1 MKFMLIWGT
10 VLCLFVIGYSQPSA
24 LFPITV
30 MGKSGYIDNSG
41 KIVIRPQFDE
51 AWRFS
56 EGLAP
61 IRVGDDWGYINVE
74 GKIVIKPQFFE
85 ASRFSD
91 GIASVGVWFPKKQ
104 VIDSKVGFHNYIDKQ
119 GRLISKDRFGVAF
132 DFSDGLAQVLTS
144 DYKHGVIDRVGNL
157 KFYFDVYNS
166 GFRDGLAMFKTNGN
180 MPDTK
185 VGYIDKT
192 GKIAIP
198 ATYTSGL
205 DFSEGLGCVSSGKGS
220 GFIDTSGRVS
230 IDFKYDDCG
239 SFSEGLASIQMDGLI
254 GFIDKAGKIVIQP
267 QFEPVMGSES
277 RFSDGVA
284 VVQVGESEKPTKDGL
299 RDVTITAEGNIRAAK
314 NGLFGVINK
323 LGKFIVPPHYVQIGA
338 FHNGLAWVNLSDA
351 YIIHGDTDR
360 WGYINKKGEIVW
372 KSF

>member
-1 MKFMLIWGT
+1 MAAYKIRVRMSLDHILDLLAIRFCFLD
-10 VLCLFVIGYSQPSA
+10 VLLH
-24 LFPITV
+24 ITLWIDHNRFIFRAEIV
-30 MGKSGYIDNSG
+30 RGMGKSGYIDNSG

-104 VIDSKVGFHNYIDKQ
+104 VIDSKVGFYNYIDKQ

-180 MPDTK
+180 MRT
-185 VGYIDKT
+185 
-192 GKIAIP
+192 
-198 ATYTSGL
+198 
-205 DFSEGLGCVSSGKGS
+205 
-220 GFIDTSGRVS
+220 
-230 IDFKYDDCG
+230 
-239 SFSEGLASIQMDGLI
+239 
-254 GFIDKAGKIVIQP
+254 
-267 QFEPVMGSES
+267 
-277 RFSDGVA
+277 
-284 VVQVGESEKPTKDGL
+284 
-299 RDVTITAEGNIRAAK
+299 
-314 NGLFGVINK
+314 
-323 LGKFIVPPHYVQIGA
+323 
-338 FHNGLAWVNLSDA
+338 
-351 YIIHGDTDR
+351 
-360 WGYINKKGEIVW
+360 
-372 KSF
+372 